1 MHHER
6 MTCRVVGR
14 KMIKVK
20 GKEQMCI
27 VMTHEKFGDK
37 LIHCSKFYAKCTV
50 EGPADK
56 FFPIDLVERGRK
68 SSNNPQAKTAVNN
81 AADRIDCSKEVD
93 ESIYDSTHNR
103 EDINCIRQLGFDVD
117 DDLDPNPDNIPK
129 DASTKKRT
137 KKKEGPGY
145 TQLHEDQTWCKPI
158 DCERMKRSYSND
170 PPKLQGKYTSN
181 DLKDL
186 DLITAFFIFFP
197 YVFFQNVIVLQT
209 SNKLVED
216 NHRAL
221 KVKEFFLFLGLILF
235 MATIDGYS
243 MSEFWDNTIPSMEN
257 GAP

>member
-37 LIHCSKFYAKCTV
+37 EIHCTKFFAKCTV

-56 FFPIDLVERGRK
+56 FFPINLVKRGRK
-68 SSNNPQAKTAVNN
+68 SLNSPHPQAQTVVNN

-103 EDINCIRQLGFDVD
+103 EDINRIRQLGFDVD
-117 DDLDPNPDNIPK
+117 DDLNQNPDNIPK

-137 KKKEGPGY
+137 KKKEGPTG
-145 TQLHEDQTWCKPI
+145 TRVHA
-158 DCERMKRSYSND
+158 
-170 PPKLQGKYTSN
+170 
-181 DLKDL
+181 
-186 DLITAFFIFFP
+186 IT
-197 YVFFQNVIVLQT
+197 
-209 SNKLVED
+209 
-216 NHRAL
+216 
-221 KVKEFFLFLGLILF
+221 
-235 MATIDGYS
+235 
-243 MSEFWDNTIPSMEN
+243 
-257 GAP
+257 